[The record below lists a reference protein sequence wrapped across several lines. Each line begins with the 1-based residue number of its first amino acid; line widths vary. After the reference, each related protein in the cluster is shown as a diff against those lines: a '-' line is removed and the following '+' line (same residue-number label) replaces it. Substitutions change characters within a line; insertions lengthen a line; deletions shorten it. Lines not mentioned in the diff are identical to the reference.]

1 MQADGE
7 VTDWFKVRQ
16 GVRQGCPMSLWL
28 FNIYLDTVVKE
39 ARGSFQ
45 GGVALNACKVQV
57 LLFVDDT
64 ALVADAEEDLKHGIT
79 ALQEVVR
86 EHKLGINWGKTN
98 TGGEQGAWSV

>member
-1 MQADGE
+1 MVQGE
-7 VTDWFKVRQ
+7 AGGETGLSHVAVVIQHLPR
-16 GVRQGCPMSLWL
+16 
-28 FNIYLDTVVKE
+28 DTVVKE

-57 LLFVDDT
+57 LLFMDDT
-64 ALVADAEEDLKHGIT
+64 ALVADVEEDLKHGI
-79 ALQEVVR
+79 AAIQEVVR